1 MATDSEDESGS
12 RDGSSVDSED
22 DAGSSDGDRD
32 ESGHDE
38 SSSESQSDSHDDREY
53 DHGDEGSS
61 RSSSSS
67 RAEEGRDEDGDNFP
81 VGLKLQR
88 QREAGVDTTD
98 SRKRKARAKEVA
110 SERLS
115 SLKAATA
122 TTQERRRKEGAAAK
136 EKRAKKK
143 SKHAPTEVSSKR
155 SDFFQRQRM
164 SNVNETGLG
173 VTLAA
178 GYRPKDPRLSS
189 LTGHLDV
196 DKFERNYAFLNE
208 MRDKEIVRLR
218 QRVQAHQTTGS
229 KGRHLRRRLGMTGNG
244 PTTLEEDR
252 AELKRLEQEKADR
265 ERSQIDRAARQA
277 VKKRKQE
284 EVEQGK
290 KPHFVSRAK
299 QKQMV
304 LEAKYDELRKRK
316 GEKAV
321 EKAIAKRFKKDKTK
335 LLLPRE
341 HA

>member
-1 MATDSEDESGS
+1 M
-12 RDGSSVDSED
+12 
-22 DAGSSDGDRD
+22 
-32 ESGHDE
+32 
-38 SSSESQSDSHDDREY
+38 
-53 DHGDEGSS
+53 
-61 RSSSSS
+61 
-67 RAEEGRDEDGDNFP
+67 
-81 VGLKLQR
+81 
-88 QREAGVDTTD
+88 TD

-110 SERLS
+110 SGRLS
-115 SLKAATA
+115 SLKAATG
-122 TTQERRRKEGAAAK
+122 TTQERRRKEDGATKKSAAAK
-136 EKRAKKK
+136 ENQAKKK

-196 DKFERNYAFLNE
+196 DKFERNYAFLNT
-208 MRDKEIVRLR
+208 MRDKETVRLR

-229 KGRHLRRRLGMTGNG
+229 RGRHLRRRLGMTGNRS
-244 PTTLEEDR
+244 TTLEEDR

-277 VKKRKQE
+277 VKKRMQE

-304 LEAKYDELRKRK
+304 VEAKYDELRKRK

-321 EKAIAKRFKKDKTK
+321 EKTIAKRFKKDKTK